1 MDTLNLLIAGAALLI
16 SVFTYFAHDRR
27 LKQQEVQI
35 NAYQLQKQ
43 EAETIEQ
50 KRAVI
55 RANVVKGEKGRRTI
69 KVYNAGKAVANN
81 IDIKLLGD
89 GEFIGGSNPFP
100 YEFLNPQDGTEM
112 TIFMH
117 IGSPDKLLVEL
128 TWNDEYQEN
137 NKHRQM
143 LTL

>member
-1 MDTLNLLIAGAALLI
+1 MDILNFLIAGAALLI

-112 TIFMH
+112 SLFMYA
-117 IGSPDKLLVEL
+117 GSPDKLLVEL
-128 TWNDEYQEN
+128 TWDDEYQRN